1 MHYAWTR
8 RRLLK
13 ATGLLAS
20 AATLLPGRLGA
31 TDSNFQWR
39 NWGGNLHSQPQNIL
53 APRSED
59 QLVEII
65 KSTKGEMR
73 PIGSGHSWSALVPT
87 QGSMISLDA
96 MHGVVSH
103 DARSLQ
109 AEVWGG
115 TKLFA
120 LGPALE
126 SVEQSLLNM
135 SDINYQSIAG
145 AIATS
150 THGTGMTIGSMSS
163 FVRGLSLVT
172 ASGELLDCDAENN
185 AEVFRAAQVSLGV
198 LGINTRI
205 RLQNQPAHR
214 LHQREWLAETE
225 DVLDDIDSYLHNNQQ
240 FELFPLPHTSKS
252 IVVITNPADAGSADT
267 IADHPEA
274 VNDLR
279 QAFELTRVLPFGGE
293 FVYRNLLELAY
304 GEGSDRIGASYNV
317 LAHPRL
323 VPFIEME
330 YTVPAELGV
339 ECLREILSV
348 IRKKAPDV
356 GFPLEYRYVK
366 ADQSMLSMFSERD
379 GCSISMHQFADLPNW
394 QEYFETLEP
403 VFKKYEGRPHWG
415 KWNGLKEADFAALY
429 PQWNDFKRVRRE
441 LDPKGMF
448 LNPYLRSLFNEA

>member
-1 MHYAWTR
+1 MLQISAV
-8 RRLLK
+8 L
-13 ATGLLAS
+13 AACAGLAPGRVLAS
-20 AATLLPGRLGA
+20 KGTF
-31 TDSNFQWR
+31 TWR
-39 NWGGNLHSQPQNIL
+39 NWGGNLSSHPRNIL

-59 QLVEII
+59 QLIDFV
-65 KSTKGEMR
+65 KTNSKTMR
-73 PIGSGHSWSALVPT
+73 PVGSGHSWSALVPT
-87 QGSMISLDA
+87 DETLISLDA
-96 MHGVVSH
+96 MNGLVSH
-103 DARSLQ
+103 NTSSVQ

-126 SVEQSLLNM
+126 TVDQALLNM

-150 THGTGMTIGSMSS
+150 THGTGLGIGSMSS
-163 FVRGLSLVT
+163 FVRGLRLVT
-172 ASGELLDCDAENN
+172 ASGEMLDCDAENN
-185 AEVFRAAQVSLGV
+185 AEIFRAAQVSLGC
-198 LGINTRI
+198 LGINTRV

-225 DVLDDIDSYLHNNQQ
+225 EILEDIDTYLNSNQQ
-240 FELFPLPHTSKS
+240 FELFPLPHTTKS
-252 IVVITNPADAGSADT
+252 IVVITNPADESRADT
-267 IADHPEA
+267 IVDHPEA

-293 FVYRNLLELAY
+293 FVYKNLLELAY
-304 GEGSDRIGASYNV
+304 GDGADRIGASYKV
-317 LAHPRL
+317 LAHPRV

-339 ECLREILSV
+339 ACLREVLAV

-366 ADQSMLSMFSERD
+366 ADQSMISMFSERD

-394 QEYFETLEP
+394 QEYLKTLEP
-403 VFKKYEGRPHWG
+403 VFRKYDGRPHWG
-415 KWNGLKEADFAALY
+415 KWNSMKEVDFAALY
-429 PQWNDFKRVRRE
+429 PHWKDFKRVRRE
-441 LDPKGMF
+441 LDPSGKF
-448 LNPYLRSLFNEA
+448 LNPYLSTLFGES